1 MTKYEIRDYNTRQLE
16 LMKEFRTKAFAC
28 LMNGDS
34 EGFKSYMDNYDKVE
48 FISFKEATDL

>member
-1 MTKYEIRDYNTRQLE
+1 MTKYEIRDYNDRQLR

-48 FISFKEATDL
+48 LISFKEATDL